1 MDTLKLK
8 KAWEL
13 AIAPAKAL
21 PMSAI
26 GMWMTGNSLQIFS
39 IFMLYSLF
47 KNPLTAISTTN
58 TTFSRLESES
68 IKSKLFMV
76 KIVFIMTNLLSVA
89 LGIYKVD
96 KMGLLPFVACDS
108 PLRSVTD

>member
-13 AIAPAKAL
+13 AIGPAKAL

-39 IFMLYSLF
+39 VFMLYSLL
-47 KNPLTAISTTN
+47 KNPFTAIANTN
-58 TTFSRLESES
+58 ATFSRLESEK
-68 IKSKLFMV
+68 IKSKLLLV
-76 KIVFIMTNLLSVA
+76 KLVFIMTNLLSVA
-89 LGIYKVD
+89 LGIYKID
-96 KMGLLPFVACDS
+96 KMGLLP
-108 PLRSVTD
+108 